1 MINKLEKK
9 NKQFIIFFEV
19 IFLVVLFTM
28 LFEIYY
34 YSNKL
39 YEVSENRVKML
50 LAANR
55 LKQSSDD
62 LTNFSRAYVV
72 TKNKK
77 YKYQYFQTLNIR
89 NGIAPRPLNY
99 QFVYWNLK
107 EEDREKKHPPTKNLS
122 LETIFNSLPFS
133 KKELELLKLSHKN
146 SDKLAEFEKEAFNLI
161 KTNQKKAIDLL
172 FSKKY
177 DDAKADIMNP
187 IDDFTVELNNRMA
200 MISKKIK
207 THMNHILKLFTILAI
222 MFVIINIYIYFYL
235 NNKNKE
241 ELKEKNKLIKN
252 VNSLNETLEEKV
264 RKRTLEIEK
273 LLQVK
278 SEFLANMSHE
288 IRTPLNA
295 MLGFIQ
301 ILGAKDLDEES
312 KKYLKII
319 ETSGKDLVS
328 IINDILDFSKIEAG
342 KFNIEYIEF
351 NPKEELLVLKE
362 LFSSKASEKNILLEM
377 NENLQYTIVSDP
389 TRIKQVIANLLS
401 NAIKF
406 THNNKKIVLNINYN
420 EKTEILYIE
429 VIDEGIGI
437 QKDKLKNIFEA
448 FSQAD
453 TSTTRKYGGTGL
465 GLTISYKL
473 VELLGGELKV
483 KSEIEKGSK
492 FYFSIPAP
500 KKSLIKDIQ
509 PKEKSNLVN
518 KKFKGFILLV
528 EDNKANQMFM
538 KVILDKMKIKFDIA
552 NDGLE
557 AIKKFK
563 TNNYDLILMDE
574 NMPNMTGIEATKHIR
589 EYERTHHLTHT
600 PIVAL
605 TANAMEGDKDRFI
618 LVGMDYYLSKPLDIK
633 KLQNVLDKI

>member
-19 IFLVVLFTM
+19 ISLIILFTM

-62 LTNFSRAYVV
+62 LTNFARAYVV
-72 TKNKK
+72 TKDKK

-99 QFVYWNLK
+99 QFVYWNLN

-122 LETIFNSLPFS
+122 LETIFNLLPFS

-161 KTNQKKAIDLL
+161 KNNQQKAIDLL
-172 FSKKY
+172 FSQKY
-177 DDAKADIMNP
+177 DAAKAKIMNP

-200 MISKKIK
+200 TISKKIK
-207 THMNHILKLFTILAI
+207 SHMNYILKWFTVLAI

-235 NNKNKE
+235 NKKNKE
-241 ELKEKNKLIKN
+241 ELKEKNELIKN
-252 VNSLNETLEEKV
+252 INSLNENLEEKV
-264 RKRTLEIEK
+264 KERTLEIEK

-301 ILGAKDLDEES
+301 VLEAKELDKES
-312 KKYLKII
+312 QKYLKII

-362 LFSSKASEKNILLEM
+362 LFNSKASEKNILLEM
-377 NENLQYTIVSDP
+377 NENLKYTIISDP

-420 EKTEILYIE
+420 DDTKSLDVE

-437 QKDKLKNIFEA
+437 EEDKLKHIFEA

-473 VELLGGELKV
+473 IELLGGELKV
-483 KSEIEKGSK
+483 ESIIGKGSK
-492 FYFSIPAP
+492 FYFSIPV
-500 KKSLIKDIQ
+500 KKNKLIKDIKQ
-509 PKEKSNLVN
+509 KPSQSIMT

-528 EDNKANQMFM
+528 EDNMANQMFM
-538 KVILDKMKIKFDIA
+538 KVILNKMGITFDIA
-552 NDGLE
+552 NDGIE
-557 AIKKFK
+557 AIEKFK
-563 TNNYDLILMDE
+563 NNKYDLILMDE

-589 EYERTHHLTHT
+589 EYERINNLNHT
-600 PIVAL
+600 PIIAL

-618 LVGMDYYLSKPLDIK
+618 LAGMDYYLSKPLDVN
-633 KLQNVLDKI
+633 KLQNLLDKL